1 MCGVAAV
8 AQWKCMSET
17 EQNRWRDL
25 YIAWCLSHGHVSTPS
40 KKKSSEPAPSPVS
53 TMKSGRAP
61 VPQPVA
67 ESEPR
72 FTTRAQ
78 TTEEFEKRWQFLSES
93 LQESTSSSDFLKRAQ
108 DFHLLYLDVC
118 HLLSLGTWTGSA
130 AKAERALKPW
140 KVNRNKLSRVQEW
153 LADLYLACLLLF
165 FGCLTAYTW
174 ETFLCSFP
182 NIFFCLPTPSFSH
195 LSPVPLSLPRPPAI
209 AGLLVLATCDI
220 SSYLRSDDEDPNYVP
235 ARFAAGKYGTGM
247 LTIPQ
252 RKDLVTHVTLCSLSN
267 CPLSV
272 KEIKQSMY
280 RFYLLNAN
288 IIKAEEPTDWATFDA
303 HEKNMNHIYRGWM
316 DWVKQSYPKDCEV
329 PKKASNCFI

>member
-1 MCGVAAV
+1 MD
-8 AQWKCMSET
+8 WKRR
-17 EQNRWRDL
+17 Q
-25 YIAWCLSHGHVSTPS
+25 
-40 KKKSSEPAPSPVS
+40 
-53 TMKSGRAP
+53 GRACTETL
-61 VPQPVA
+61 
-67 ESEPR
+67 ESEPEQ
-72 FTTRAQ
+72 AQ
-78 TTEEFEKRWQFLSES
+78 
-93 LQESTSSSDFLKRAQ
+93 SSP
-108 DFHLLYLDVC
+108 
-118 HLLSLGTWTGSA
+118 GM
-130 AKAERALKPW
+130 
-140 KVNRNKLSRVQEW
+140 
-153 LADLYLACLLLF
+153 ACRLVSCLFVAF

-252 RKDLVTHVTLCSLSN
+252 HKDLVTHVTLCSLSN

-272 KEIKQSMY
+272 KEIKQSIY

-329 PKKASNCFI
+329 PKKASNSFI